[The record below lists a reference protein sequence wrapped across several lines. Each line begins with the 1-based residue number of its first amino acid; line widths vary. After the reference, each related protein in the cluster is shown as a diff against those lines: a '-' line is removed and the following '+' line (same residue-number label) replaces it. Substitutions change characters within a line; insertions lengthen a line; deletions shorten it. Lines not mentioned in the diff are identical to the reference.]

1 MCNLPVV
8 VLVVPLLICSIVSD
22 KMYLILKIILNLLST
37 VGFIFYLSHLYNCFL
52 YSDSS
57 IKLPRE
63 DFLVSPLILHQDV
76 HGYRPHEVV
85 ESMAARSGSFR
96 DGRSCSG
103 MFNVVNP
110 PNSAYHVY
118 SQLPMQAFPFSICKL
133 TDAKNP
139 FPDFAKGSILQHK
152 HCPPGEDFA
161 RSTNSSLSS
170 SCHTDAYSSRVLGRN
185 DEMKRDS
192 VAQSVG
198 TSSRKHGLASLS
210 QEHQRDLSKEQT
222 PLAEDELSQRP
233 YSVGMASSGR
243 KTQIGSPQSPLKS
256 DCQPN
261 SPTESSS
268 SKNAALSHTSQ
279 PLTPQ
284 GTQDPKARNWKKYK
298 FIVLNQSTKEE
309 ESGAHEPEMRS
320 PQRLAFHPSSESEH
334 PDMQS
339 ASTKITGHGDDFTVP
354 QASRLNNIIN
364 R

>member
-1 MCNLPVV
+1 MCKL
-8 VLVVPLLICSIVSD
+8 
-22 KMYLILKIILNLLST
+22 
-37 VGFIFYLSHLYNCFL
+37 FL

-63 DFLVSPLILHQDV
+63 DFLVSPLLIPQDV

-85 ESMAARSGSFR
+85 ENMAARSGSFR

-110 PNSAYHVY
+110 PSSAYHVY
-118 SQLPMQAFPFSICKL
+118 SQLPMQAFPFPICKL

-139 FPDFAKGSILQHK
+139 FPDFAKGGVLQHK

-161 RSTNSSLSS
+161 RSSNASLSS
-170 SCHTDAYSSRVLGRN
+170 LCHTDAYSSRVLGRN
-185 DEMKRDS
+185 DDMKRDNLQGM
-192 VAQSVG
+192 AQSVS
-198 TSSRKHGLASLS
+198 TSARKHGLAGLA
-210 QEHQRDLSKEQT
+210 QEHQRDVGKEQA
-222 PLAEDELSQRP
+222 PLAGDELSQRP

-243 KTQIGSPQSPLKS
+243 KALIGSPQSPLKS

-284 GTQDPKARNWKKYK
+284 GMQDPKARNWKKYK

-309 ESGAHEPEMRS
+309 ESGTHEPEMRS
-320 PQRLAFHPSSESEH
+320 PQRLAFHPSSESEQ
-334 PDMQS
+334 PDMQP
-339 ASTKITGHGDDFTVP
+339 ASTKITDHGDDFTVP